1 MLGPSEKKR
10 KTTRET
16 NNRHKSLNC
25 QQLLKRVI
33 MSNST
38 FRVERQAPVAKQF
51 FLDFF
56 RVVFGTQR
64 ENFQLPKNAHLSGV
78 YLLQHFFVKVNLN
91 SNVVCAVFKLGFY
104 WCH

>member
-1 MLGPSEKKR
+1 VVRTVACWAQAKK
-10 KTTRET
+10 KETTRET

-78 YLLQHFFVKVNLN
+78 YLLQHFFRKGEFKFKC
-91 SNVVCAVFKLGFY
+91 SVCSF
-104 WCH
+104 